1 LRCKPG
7 MTISL
12 IIFMYIAAEE
22 KKFFSA

>member
-22 KKFFSA
+22 KKKISA